1 MQRLLSR
8 YTLISS
14 KLIMENPQENN
25 LKIALIQLKVSIAD
39 VDLLRNNS
47 LEHLDELDNIKE
59 NLQNAFTIISK
70 VWEKS

>member
-25 LKIALIQLKVSIAD
+25 LKTALIQLKVSITD

>member
-1 MQRLLSR
+1 
-8 YTLISS
+8 
-14 KLIMENPQENN
+14 MENPQENN
-25 LKIALIQLKVSIAD
+25 LKTALIQLKVSITD